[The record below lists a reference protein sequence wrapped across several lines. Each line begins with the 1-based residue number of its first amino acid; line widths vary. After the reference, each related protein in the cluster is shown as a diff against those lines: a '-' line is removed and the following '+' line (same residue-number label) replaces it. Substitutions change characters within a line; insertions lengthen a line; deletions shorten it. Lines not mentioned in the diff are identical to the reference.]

1 VSYTARAVCRSSFG
15 HQPIA
20 AIYSAASRCYPAACR
35 PLRNRQLVPVVILAL
50 ACGVSCG
57 KIGAPIPPA
66 RFTERTAELTAIQRG
81 AAVVLTWPAPSLAQ
95 KESSRSFIARADI
108 YRLTERIDEEP
119 VLDVDDYQQSAKAV
133 GFLDRAT
140 IQSQITLLGRLQ
152 FTDAMNLSQTNA
164 LANMRLRYAI
174 RYVNNREQSAA
185 FSNTVAIEP
194 GSRVALPPGG
204 LTAIAPGQDLVT
216 LKWTAPDANVDG
228 TRPASIAGYNVYR
241 RKAKREA
248 GGELLNDE
256 PITEPSFNDT
266 RFEYKADYVYFVRV
280 LSQGVTGLIESA
292 DSEMLA
298 FTPVDTFA
306 PAPPNPVS
314 IASANGTMSLFWP
327 SSPERDVVGYN
338 VYRAGSADAE
348 DKDWIK
354 LTDQPITPVTF
365 RDDRVVIDQIYFY
378 RVTAIDRFNNESA
391 PSKVVTEMAH
401 P

>member
-1 VSYTARAVCRSSFG
+1 VSYIARAVCRSIFS
-15 HQPIA
+15 HHPIA
-20 AIYSAASRCYPAACR
+20 AICFTQSRSYPEACGS
-35 PLRNRQLVPVVILAL
+35 LRNRHLVPLVAL
-50 ACGVSCG
+50 VLVFGVSCG

-95 KESSRSFIARADI
+95 KESSRSYIARVDI

-133 GFLDRAT
+133 GFLDRAM
-140 IQSQITLLGRLQ
+140 IQSQIKLLGRLQ
-152 FTDAMNLSQTNA
+152 FTDAINLSQTNA
-164 LANMRLRYAI
+164 VANTRLRYAI
-174 RYVNNREQSAA
+174 RYVNNRDQSAA

-194 GSRVALPPGG
+194 GSRVALPASG

-241 RKAKREA
+241 RKAQREA

-256 PITEPSFNDT
+256 PITELSFNDT
-266 RFEYKADYVYFVRV
+266 RFEYKADYIYFVRV
-280 LSQGVTGLIESA
+280 LSQGATGLIESA
-292 DSEMLA
+292 DSELLA

-327 SSPERDVVGYN
+327 SSSERDVIGYN

-348 DKDWIK
+348 EKDWIK
-354 LTDQPITPVTF
+354 LTDQPIAPVTF
-365 RDDRVVIDQIYFY
+365 RDDRVVIDQTYSY

-391 PSKVVTEMAH
+391 PSKVVTETAH

>member
-1 VSYTARAVCRSSFG
+1 MSYTARAVCRSIFG
-15 HQPIA
+15 HHSIA
-20 AIYSAASRCYPAACR
+20 AICSAASRCYLAACR
-35 PLRNRQLVPVVILAL
+35 SVRKRHLVFLVVLAVTG
-50 ACGVSCG
+50 GVSCG
-57 KIGAPIPPA
+57 KIGPPIPPA
-66 RFTERTAELTAIQRG
+66 RFIERTAELTAIQRG

-95 KESSRSFIARADI
+95 KESSRSYIARADI

-133 GFLDRAT
+133 GFLDRAA
-140 IQSQITLLGRLQ
+140 IESQIKLLGRLQ
-152 FTDAMNLSQTNA
+152 FADAMNLSQTNA
-164 LANMRLRYAI
+164 LANTRLRYAI

-194 GSRVALPPGG
+194 GSKVALPPSG

-241 RKAKREA
+241 RKAQREA

-256 PITEPSFNDT
+256 PITELSFNDG
-266 RFEYKADYVYFVRV
+266 RFEYKADYIYFVRV
-280 LSQGVTGLIESA
+280 LSQGATGLIESA

-327 SSPERDVVGYN
+327 SSPERDVIGYN

-348 DKDWIK
+348 EKDWIK

-365 RDDRVVIDQIYFY
+365 RDDRVVIDQIYSY

-391 PSKVVTEMAH
+391 PSKVVTETAH

>member
-1 VSYTARAVCRSSFG
+1 MSYTARAVCRSILS

-20 AIYSAASRCYPAACR
+20 AICFTASRRYPTVCR
-35 PLRNRQLVPVVILAL
+35 SLRNRQLVPLAVLAL
-50 ACGVSCG
+50 AGGVSCG

-95 KESSRSFIARADI
+95 KESSRSYIARADI

-119 VLDVDDYQQSAKAV
+119 VLDADDYQQSAKAV

-140 IQSQITLLGRLQ
+140 IQAQIELLGRLQ
-152 FTDAMNLSQTNA
+152 FTDAMNLGQTNA
-164 LANMRLRYAI
+164 LANTRLRYAI

-194 GSRVALPPGG
+194 GSKVALPPSG
-204 LTAIAPGQDLVT
+204 LTAVAPGQDLVT

-228 TRPASIAGYNVYR
+228 TRPPSIAGYNVYR
-241 RKAKREA
+241 RRAKREA

-266 RFEYKADYVYFVRV
+266 RFEYNADYVYFVRV

-327 SSPERDVVGYN
+327 SSPERDVIGYN

-365 RDDRVVIDQIYFY
+365 RDDRVVIDQTYFY

-391 PSKVVTEMAH
+391 PSKVVTETAH